1 MTSSSKKST
10 LHSLMAKPFTGCNP
24 TVSEGFQRFFETVT
38 LPHPSLVGQRIR
50 NPSFS
55 LTSRRPSMWSMLKEH
70 WDQQFLETIHNSEVK
85 WEARLLEGFKPSSA
99 GRKPPAWRLDAEAW
113 AEYVRYGEPF
123 EWGNLIIPFE
133 MPRSTSKRIVP
144 SSTDELLKITRA
156 WDQNLRFA
164 IHSAKSQAFTNV
176 ATDALKEFCATL
188 ETARVLLDLIEHFR
202 AARGKDPLGTH
213 EGNHPLLPDSKTRLS
228 AGNSCELC
236 WRPTMRAEAM
246 HRLAGIPLI
255 RSRHFSDRFC
265 VEHDPSNPDSRYRV
279 DHRYK
284 ELYQE
289 EKRKRINPGFLARL
303 GLPPPAT
310 GEEAKKDMYNRVH
323 ARLRPF
329 TRPDKPSFREIVWDL
344 HAKGKRQA
352 DIARE
357 LGTSRQS
364 ISRSLKRTK
373 KMADTFLERRE
384 PRPKR
389 TEYGCWSGQSMLLD
403 SVAILQEDGFTP
415 AEIEQRHRI
424 PIHIIHAMLKWLN
437 ENPLPDAKAPSITS
451 N

>member
-1 MTSSSKKST
+1 
-10 LHSLMAKPFTGCNP
+10 
-24 TVSEGFQRFFETVT
+24 
-38 LPHPSLVGQRIR
+38 
-50 NPSFS
+50 
-55 LTSRRPSMWSMLKEH
+55 MWSKLREH
-70 WDQQFLETIHNSEVK
+70 LDTPLSDVIYNSEVS
-85 WEARLLEGFKPSSA
+85 WEVCLLEGFTLSTA
-99 GRKPPAWRLDAEAW
+99 GKKPPVWRLDAEAW
-113 AEYVRYGEPF
+113 AEHVRYGEPF
-123 EWGNLIIPFE
+123 EWGSLIVPFE
-133 MPRSTSKRIVP
+133 KPHSTSKRIVL
-144 SSTDELLKITRA
+144 SSTDELLKTTKA

-164 IHSAKSQAFTNV
+164 IHTAKFQAFTNV
-176 ATDALKEFCATL
+176 ATDALKEFRETL
-188 ETARVLLDLIEHFR
+188 ETARVLLDLIDHFR
-202 AARGKDPLGTH
+202 AARGKDPLDKH
-213 EGNHPLLPDSKTRLS
+213 EGNHAQLPDSKTRHS
-228 AGNSCELC
+228 AGQSCELC

-246 HRLAGIPLI
+246 HRLSGVPLI
-255 RSRHFSDRFC
+255 KSRHFSDRFC
-265 VEHDPSNPDSRYRV
+265 LEHDPSNPDSRYRV

-289 EKRKRINPGFLARL
+289 EKRQRINPGFLARL

-329 TRPDKPSFREIVWDL
+329 TQPDKPSFRELVWDL

-389 TEYGCWSGQSMLLD
+389 TDYGCWSKQSMLLD
-403 SVAILQEDGFTP
+403 SVAILEEDGFTP
-415 AEIEQRHRI
+415 AEMEELHRV
-424 PIHIIHAMLKWLN
+424 PIHIIHAMLQWLSD
-437 ENPLPDAKAPSITS
+437 NPLPEERTAQAKKIRA
-451 N
+451 